1 MGPDGTDG
9 SPRGDEGPV
18 VHIQDPQTLL
28 MPDWRGNNRSAS
40 LRNIVEDGRVSLMF
54 MVPGHSNVVR
64 VNGDAHLARFER
76 NGQQPRIAIMISVS
90 EVYSQCAWSILRS
103 GLWQG
108 QAAPDLPSMGDILQ
122 AQTAAEAEQS
132 ARIDS
137 ATYEKDWQAR
147 VTKSMW

>member
-1 MGPDGTDG
+1 M
-9 SPRGDEGPV
+9 
-18 VHIQDPQTLL
+18 HIQDPQTLL
-28 MPDWRGNNRSAS
+28 MPDWRGNNRSDS
-40 LRNIVEDGRVSLMF
+40 LRNIVEDDRVSLMF
-54 MVPGHSNVVR
+54 MVPKHSNVVR
-64 VNGDAHLARFER
+64 VNDDAHLSVSAAHLARFER

-90 EVYSQCAWSILRS
+90 EVYSQSAWAILRS

-137 ATYEKDWQAR
+137 ATYEKAWQAR